1 VGELKLVIK
10 RYLRGFFVPDAIA
23 AVPITIISSYLVS
36 NLGISAKLAKLPR
49 LVVIFKMLRVVKL
62 AKLLKSV
69 VFIQV
74 LIEKLTGGL
83 SNTRLLQTFFLVTL
97 VTHLMACI
105 WYILS
110 DL

>member
-1 VGELKLVIK
+1 MGELKLVIK

-23 AVPITIISSYLVS
+23 AVPITIITSYLVS

-74 LIEKLTGGL
+74 LIEKLTPGVEF
-83 SNTRLLQTFFLVTL
+83 NF
-97 VTHLMACI
+97 
-105 WYILS
+105 WWS
-110 DL
+110 DLSSNSKISSRFRSG